1 MSAPVAEIP
10 AVPVVEATPAE
21 TASTLEGGEE
31 KQLQAGKRG
40 RKRIFVKEKRPS
52 RVGVCPCR
60 NLKQSPR
67 KYKSKMSGGGMYGS
81 PRRYGYGGMGMYG
94 GASPSPLSGGIKKSR
109 RYVRE
114 YRKSRLDRHPR
125 CTCRDI
131 RMSPRRSYNRKSRS
145 QSDATNQN

>member
-10 AVPVVEATPAE
+10 AAPVVEATPAE

-31 KQLQAGKRG
+31 KQLQGGKRG

-67 KYKSKMSGGGMYGS
+67 RYKSKMSGGGMYGMYGS

-94 GASPSPLSGGIKKSR
+94 GASPSPLSGGKKKSR

-114 YRKSRLDRHPR
+114 TRNSRLDRHPR

-131 RMSPRRSYNRKSRS
+131 KMSPRRSYRRSRS
-145 QSDATNQN
+145 